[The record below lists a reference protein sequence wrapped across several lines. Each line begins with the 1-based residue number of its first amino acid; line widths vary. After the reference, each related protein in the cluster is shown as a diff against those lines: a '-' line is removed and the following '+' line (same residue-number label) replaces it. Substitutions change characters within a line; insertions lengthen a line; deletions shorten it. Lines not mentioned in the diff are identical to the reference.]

1 MAGRPDDATIDS
13 NECLRRGAIGAL
25 GSVPG
30 TVAAHPLDLI
40 KVRQQVDGVGVASA
54 VRQLRGSG
62 VYRGVTAGVGQKVLT
77 RGPMFLVSELCTQ
90 LVQSRIT
97 QNRDVAVLLGSAA
110 SGYITGFC
118 AAPAEWAKVQRGMGG
133 AAAAHSWLVRD
144 ILRSGASRHGL
155 ARCHGAA
162 CRNAL
167 FDATFFATEHAA
179 RQKAGAPPALS
190 YGCAAALAVILDFPL
205 DMTVKRWMAVP
216 PAQQL
221 STL

>member
-167 FDATFFATEHAA
+167 FDATFFAIPAA
-179 RQKAGAPPALS
+179 EVSAMDPQQRQLLEVGWDASRHTRDVEEDSCKRACVQTSPGAH
-190 YGCAAALAVILDFPL
+190 G
-205 DMTVKRWMAVP
+205 
-216 PAQQL
+216 
-221 STL
+221 